1 MPSMDVIPKTF
12 EPMYLQPNELAKYGL
27 PSTCGNLVQL
37 ASGLIDAE
45 CGAIDGDGNGSL
57 VLTTY
62 QERILIQGPIT
73 SQILLP
79 MKPLRAVS
87 ADTVAALVAADILT
101 SGGMNTGVLA
111 NTITKADGT
120 LTPLLAASG
129 RYIPTRRN
137 VGTTN
142 YRAEANLSP
151 FDTLGIFG
159 GAPFWFNIDVSFA
172 DFSPLTGEVWF
183 PSTLYI
189 YKFSE
194 VIVTYNAGFDP
205 RAIPSQLKLATAALV
220 KNLMG
225 MGAGT
230 TGLQS
235 FTGAGITTK
244 FNPNAIDD
252 NIKRL
257 LIGFYRMRAY

>member
-1 MPSMDVIPKTF
+1 MADVIPLSFT
-12 EPMYLQPNELAKYGL
+12 PMYLQPADYPNFGL
-27 PSTCGNLVQL
+27 PPNCGGLVRL
-37 ASGLIDAE
+37 ASGLIDTE
-45 CGAIDGDGNGSL
+45 CGAQDGDGNGSL

-79 MKPLRAVS
+79 MKPLKAVS
-87 ADTVAALVAADILT
+87 VDTVAALVAADLVA

-151 FDTLGIFG
+151 FDTLGVFG
-159 GAPFWFNIDVSFA
+159 GAPNWFNIDVSFA

-205 RAIPSQLKLATAALV
+205 RAIPNQLKLATAALV

-230 TGLQS
+230 TGLTS

-244 FNPNAIDD
+244 FNPNAVDD
-252 NIKRL
+252 NIKSL
-257 LIGFYRMRAY
+257 LKGFYRVRAY